1 MLKGAQIGIATAPCG
16 RRGFKIKIMT
26 IDQELL
32 DSLTAKA
39 KETPRLRQ
47 NYDLRNSENDESQR
61 MLNAIEPGTVM
72 PIHRHPN
79 TSTTVIIIRGKMR
92 QNFFDDNGTLTESV
106 ILDAEGLTRA
116 VQIEQGRWHN
126 LESLASGTIL
136 FEAKDG
142 VWEPYELLK

>member
-1 MLKGAQIGIATAPCG
+1 MVLDKA
-16 RRGFKIKIMT
+16 
-26 IDQELL
+26 LL
-32 DSLTAKA
+32 DQLTSEAK
-39 KETPRLRQ
+39 TNPRLRM
-47 NYDLRNSENDESQR
+47 NYDLRNFENDGSQR

-92 QNFFDDNGTLTESV
+92 QNFYDDNGTLTESV
-106 ILDAEGLTRA
+106 ILDAEGEARA

-126 LESLASGTIL
+126 LESLKSNTVI

-142 VWEPYELLK
+142 VWEPYELFNNQ

>member
-1 MLKGAQIGIATAPCG
+1 MVLDKA
-16 RRGFKIKIMT
+16 
-26 IDQELL
+26 LL
-32 DSLTAKA
+32 DQLTSEA
-39 KETPRLRQ
+39 EENPRLRR
-47 NYDLRNSENDESQR
+47 NYDLRNSENDLSQR

-92 QNFFDDNGTLTESV
+92 QNFYDDNGILTESV
-106 ILDAEGLTRA
+106 ILDAEGDKRA

-126 LESLASGTIL
+126 LESLQSGTII

-142 VWEPYELLK
+142 QWEPYELFNKQ

>member
-1 MLKGAQIGIATAPCG
+1 
-16 RRGFKIKIMT
+16 MT

-39 KETPRLRQ
+39 KENPRLRQ
-47 NYDLRNSENDESQR
+47 NYDLRNCENDESQR

-79 TSTTVIIIRGKMR
+79 TSTTVIVIRGKMR
-92 QNFFDDNGTLTESV
+92 QNFYDDNGTLTESV
-106 ILDAEGLTRA
+106 TLDAEGFTRV
-116 VQIEQGRWHN
+116 VQIEKGRWHN
-126 LESLASGTIL
+126 LESLETGTIL

-142 VWEPYELLK
+142 AWEPYELMKW

>member
-1 MLKGAQIGIATAPCG
+1 
-16 RRGFKIKIMT
+16 MT
-26 IDQELL
+26 ITQELL
-32 DSLTAKA
+32 DQLTAQAKA
-39 KETPRLRQ
+39 NPRLRQ
-47 NYDLRNSENDESQR
+47 NYDLRNSENDSSQR

-79 TSTTVIIIRGKMR
+79 TSTTVIIIRGKMS
-92 QNFFDDNGTLTESV
+92 QNFYDENGKFTESV

-126 LESLASGTIL
+126 LESLQSGTVI

-142 VWEPYELLK
+142 AWEPYDKFNK